1 MRLPDAYSLLT
12 MTLGALETDP
22 PHEMSCLSETKATIR
37 RESGARVALSC
48 VHTFE
53 PRGACRPHVSPDR
66 ASFAQCVAVPAC
78 RARNTSPRRMS
89 GFRRS
94 RSQSGAPHTN
104 VGKPD
109 GNQQLHDS
117 SAAFR
122 FEVPARVNRN

>member
-48 VHTFE
+48 VHTFR
-53 PRGACRPHVSPDR
+53 PRGRCRPHVSPDR
-66 ASFAQCVAVPAC
+66 ASFELCVAVSAC
-78 RARNTSPRRMS
+78 RARNTSPRLSPRLMS

-94 RSQSGAPHTN
+94 RPYRGTPGRECWKQE
-104 VGKPD
+104 

-117 SAAFR
+117 
-122 FEVPARVNRN
+122 